1 MFQKE
6 TENLNNVNIFLQY
19 ILFLTEIL
27 VLKVMWN
34 ASERNYWI
42 YACSKYIVYNI
53 Y

>member
-6 TENLNNVNIFLQY
+6 TENLNNVNIFPHY
-19 ILFLTEIL
+19 IPDRNFSSE
-27 VLKVMWN
+27 KVMWN

-42 YACSKYIVYNI
+42 DACSKYIVYNA